1 MFRRIVVT
9 VATLSLCSLPAFATT
24 EFWVAKN
31 ASTNKCEI
39 VSKKPDGKKL
49 IDVGM
54 IGYKNKKEAQA
65 AMKSASECK

>member
-1 MFRRIVVT
+1 MFRCIVIT
-9 VATLSLCSLPAFATT
+9 VATLSLCSLPALAAT
-24 EFWVAKN
+24 EYWVAKD
-31 ASTNKCEI
+31 AGTNKCQV

-54 IGYKNKKEAQA
+54 IAQKNKKEAQA